1 MNYAGLLSV
10 AFPGTTLSE
19 QSPEP
24 LPSELEL
31 QAIWFSG
38 GFGRS
43 FRTLDGKQA
52 SIVQFGEWNRTAG
65 PDFIQAVIELD
76 GETRAGAIELDPTS
90 EDWEHHGHA
99 TNPSYLGVVLHVVF
113 QRPRQTIFTRNSDHR
128 EVPVVVIDGTALEDA
143 LNKPRATVAIAKP
156 GRCVQPLAGMDSLSV
171 AKLLE
176 EAALHRASRKA
187 TRMLLTAAAHGRDAA
202 LYQSTAETLGYRG
215 NSLAM
220 RLLAQRAPLAALKV
234 ENSHEALLFGTAGF
248 LSPKLHEKAPADT
261 RDYLRDLWDTWW
273 KQRGRFEPMGERD
286 LPWSMHGHRP
296 ANHPHRRVGA
306 LSALVGAWPKYRRI
320 ALARPFKP
328 KAVLDFLATLDHPFW
343 ERRYTL
349 TAAPAAKPLALFGKS
364 QALELLANHLVPLAL
379 HEDPEFT
386 ITSYLKLPATVAN
399 DRVKRCALRLF
410 GSLETAKPW
419 LSRLAHHQALLQ
431 IYHDF
436 CLQDTSD
443 CAACPFPE
451 QLAQWHL

>member
-10 AFPGTTLSE
+10 AFPGTTLAE

>member
-1 MNYAGLLSV
+1 MNYAGLLN
-10 AFPGTTLSE
+10 ATFPETTLAE
-19 QSPEP
+19 HATGP
-24 LPSELEL
+24 LPPELEL

-38 GFGRS
+38 GFGRD
-43 FRTLDGKQA
+43 FRTLDGKA
-52 SIVQFGEWNRTAG
+52 IRIVQFGEWNRTAG

-76 GETRAGAIELDPTS
+76 GATRSGAIELDPTND
-90 EDWEHHGHA
+90 DWEHHGHA
-99 TNPSYLGVVLHVVF
+99 TNPAYLDVVLHVIF
-113 QRPRQTIFTRNSDHR
+113 QRPSLTTFTRNSDHR
-128 EVPVVVIDGTALEDA
+128 EVPVVVIDGAAFEDA
-143 LNKPRATVAIAKP
+143 LNKPRASVAIARP
-156 GRCVQPLAGMDSLSV
+156 GRCVQPLAGMDSLSIS
-171 AKLLE
+171 KLLG

-187 TRMLLTAAAHGRDAA
+187 ARMLLTADAHGRDAA
-202 LYQSTAETLGYRG
+202 LFQSTAETLGYRG

-220 RLLAQRAPLAALKV
+220 RLLAQRAPLSALKV

-261 RDYLRDLWDTWW
+261 REYLRNLWDTWW
-273 KQRGRFEPMGERD
+273 KQRGRFEPMGGRD
-286 LPWSMHGHRP
+286 LPWTLHGHRP

-306 LSALVGAWPKYRRI
+306 LSALVAAWPKYRRI

-328 KAVLDFLATLDHPFW
+328 KAVFEFLATLDHPFW
-343 ERRYTL
+343 EKRYTL
-349 TAAPAAKPLALFGKS
+349 TAAPAAKPLALFGKA

-379 HEDPEFT
+379 HEDPEFK
-386 ITSYLKLPATVAN
+386 IDSYLKLPATAAN

-410 GSLETAKPW
+410 GSLEAAKPW

-451 QLAQWHL
+451 QLAQWRA